1 MIDENG
7 GNIGVIELGQALE
20 MTKEKGLDLIEISP
34 TANPPIAK
42 IMDYGKYQYKEK
54 KKLQE
59 SSRKAREVE
68 TKNIRLKIGTSQH
81 DLEFKAKQI
90 SEFLKEG
97 NRVKVDLVLRGAA
110 KYLDKNF
117 LKGRIERILP
127 LITENCKI
135 VEGPK
140 QGPIGIG
147 IIIEKVK

>member
-1 MIDENG
+1 MKTAATSGLLNL
-7 GNIGVIELGQALE
+7 VKALE
-20 MTKEKGLDLIEISP
+20 MAKEKGLDLIEISP

-59 SSRKAREVE
+59 SSKKAREVE

>member
-7 GNIGVIELGQALE
+7 GNVGVIELGQALE
-20 MTKEKGLDLIEISP
+20 MAKEKNLDLIEISP
-34 TANPPIAK
+34 TAQPPIAK

-54 KKLQE
+54 KKAQE

-147 IIIEKVK
+147 IIIEKIK